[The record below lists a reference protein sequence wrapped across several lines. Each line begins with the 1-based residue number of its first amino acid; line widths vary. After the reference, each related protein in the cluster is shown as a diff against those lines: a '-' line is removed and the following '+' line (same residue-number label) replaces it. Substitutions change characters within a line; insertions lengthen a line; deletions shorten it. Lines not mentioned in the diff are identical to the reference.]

1 MSFIFQKVGRGSSA
15 IFKILKNGSASA
27 ITPGDAVVYDYTTA
41 ADGRSV
47 ILPTTALLGMFA
59 GVVAEGTTL
68 AASGTDGQYGKV
80 QIYGHHAAVKW
91 VGSSVPVG
99 AGLVPVNATGGMA
112 VGTSH
117 GASTAEAVNERF
129 MFAWAGELT
138 TIANSRYSA
147 TGKKAFIRAM

>member
-1 MSFIFQKVGRGSSA
+1 MAFLMQKVGRSKSE
-15 IFKILKNGSASA
+15 IFKILKNGSATA
-27 ITPGDAVVYDYTTA
+27 ITPGDAVCYDYTTA
-41 ADGRSV
+41 ADGIAV
-47 ILPTTALLGMFA
+47 ILPTAALLGMFA
-59 GVVAEGTTL
+59 GVVAVGTTL
-68 AASGTDGQYGKV
+68 AASGTDGEYGKV
-80 QIYGHHAAVKW
+80 QIYGHHTACKW
-91 VGSSVPVG
+91 VGSTTPIG

-138 TIANSRYSA
+138 TIANSLYSA